1 MIPSSRRSVLR
12 SSGQAVQ
19 PSSVIRNVVL
29 PILSPFLEKNPL
41 KTFSLD
47 VPVVFSMTRLIVL
60 AFAVA
65 LLRQIW
71 RAGIAGWPDAML
83 SIAIVVAL
91 PVVGALDRAKASE
104 VVSFAKALVG
114 RFGAGD
120 IRPLGSV
127 FNPRG
132 EEPSKYDDHRD
143 DDNAVDGAVPAARS
157 NADA

>member
-1 MIPSSRRSVLR
+1 MS
-12 SSGQAVQ
+12 
-19 PSSVIRNVVL
+19 
-29 PILSPFLEKNPL
+29 
-41 KTFSLD
+41 
-47 VPVVFSMTRLIVL
+47 RLIVL

-65 LLRQIW
+65 LLCQIW
-71 RAGIAGWPDAML
+71 RAGIAVWPDATL

-114 RFGAGD
+114 HFGVGD
-120 IRPLGSV
+120 VRPLGSV

-143 DDNAVDGAVPAARS
+143 DDNEVKTAVSAARP